1 MTWKSAKLSPWPN
14 KAQKELAL
22 KNGLMREWVNITDLS
37 RKLHNMKGVP
47 IWVDDLK
54 EFDPIYFM
62 EFKILKCIFL

>member
-37 RKLHNMKGVP
+37 GKLHNMKGVP

-54 EFDPIYFM
+54 EFKSIYFI
-62 EFKILKCIFL
+62 ELKILKVSFY